1 MTTRRRRGEY
11 PTAPTRRQ
19 QIVSAGLA
27 VFSSSGFHGGS
38 LRDIAERAGISQAG
52 LLHHFPS
59 KKHLLQAVLTWRD
72 DEARRQLGEPFPD
85 GLDLIRRLVARP
97 VAPPA
102 RELVQLHVKVSAEG
116 VSVNHPIHGYVF
128 ERHASAFRTVR
139 QAFERAVADGE
150 LRNDVDCAAAARTL
164 LALTDGLQVQ
174 WLLHPDEADVEGD
187 LRRCLESLL
196 AADLQAPAGRAL
208 ALPWPERKPTER

>member
-11 PTAPTRRQ
+11 TPPLARRQ

-27 VFSSSGFHGGS
+27 VFSTSGFHGAS
-38 LRDIAERAGISQAG
+38 LRNIAERAGISQAG

-97 VAPPA
+97 VGSPA
-102 RELVQLHVKVSAEG
+102 RKLVQLHVKVSAEG

-164 LALTDGLQVQ
+164 IALMDGLQVQ
-174 WLLHPDEADVEGD
+174 WLLHPDEADMAGD

-196 AADLQAPAGRAL
+196 ASDLQAPAGRAL
-208 ALPWPERKPTER
+208 AVPRHERKPTER

>member
-11 PTAPTRRQ
+11 TAPPTRRQ

-38 LRDIAERAGISQAG
+38 LRDVAERVGLSQAG

-85 GLDLIRRLVARP
+85 GLELIRRLVARP
-97 VAPPA
+97 DTPPA

-128 ERHASAFRTVR
+128 ERHASAFTTVH

-150 LRNDVDCAAAARTL
+150 LRNDIDCAAAARTL
-164 LALTDGLQVQ
+164 IALMDGLQAQ
-174 WLLHPDEADVEGD
+174 WLLHPEEADIAGD
-187 LRRCLESLL
+187 LRRCLQSWL
-196 AADLQAPAGRAL
+196 AADL
-208 ALPWPERKPTER
+208 